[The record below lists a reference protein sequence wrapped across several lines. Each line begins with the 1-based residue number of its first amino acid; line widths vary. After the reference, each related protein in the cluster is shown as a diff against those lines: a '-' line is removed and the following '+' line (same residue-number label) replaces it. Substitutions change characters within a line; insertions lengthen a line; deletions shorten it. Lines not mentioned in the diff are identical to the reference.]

1 MPDEDAG
8 RMPDEDA
15 RRMPDEDVRRR
26 ALAGKYDRIAEQDY
40 ASRYADS
47 GAIAERQVALL
58 SSWGTPL
65 PRGSRVLELGCAD
78 GFVTQMLV
86 TAGFEVTAI
95 DLSPGMIERAR
106 ERLRRAGL
114 HADLRVADLERLRLD
129 EEYDAVLGLMWTF
142 FAYVHDPDRVLAT
155 LGERT
160 RTKLLVDVNPRTHRL
175 SDARRSVEDAGFASI
190 RWRPFFVPQTHRVG
204 RTGLAL
210 LRAAEHVPLLRDA
223 ALRRKFV
230 AVVKGER

>member
-1 MPDEDAG
+1 MPDEDATPV
-8 RMPDEDA
+8 PDED
-15 RRMPDEDVRRR
+15 DRRR
-26 ALAGKYDRIAEQDY
+26 ALAGKYDRIAERGY
-40 ASRYADS
+40 ASRYADP
-47 GAIAERQVALL
+47 GAIAERQVELL

-106 ERLRRAGL
+106 ERLGRAGI

-129 EEYDAVLGLMWTF
+129 DEYDAVLGLMWTF
-142 FAYVHDPDRVLAT
+142 FAYMHEPARVLAT

-204 RTGLAL
+204 RTGLAM
-210 LRAAEHVPLLRDA
+210 LRAAERVPLLRDA